1 MAYTL
6 RDLLPIALIM
16 AVAII
21 ATAISADVVSD
32 IQDDQISNTAGC
44 NSTAKTSCG
53 YGYNVSASGLEGLQ
67 ELGSWFPT
75 IALVVAAAIIIGI
88 LVLSF
93 AYGGRN

>member
-32 IQDDQISNTAGC
+32 VQDDQVAD
-44 NSTAKTSCG
+44 STA
-53 YGYNVSASGLEGLQ
+53 YNISEFGLEGLL

-88 LVLSF
+88 LVMSF
-93 AYGGRN
+93 AYGRG

>member
-1 MAYTL
+1 MTYTL

-32 IQDDQISNTAGC
+32 VQQTEVTNTAGC
-44 NSTAKTSCG
+44 NATVTTSCG
-53 YGYNVSASGLEGLQ
+53 TAYDVSEFGLEGLL

-75 IALVVAAAIIIGI
+75 IALVIAAAIIIGI
-88 LVLSF
+88 LVMSF
-93 AYGGRN
+93 AYGRT

>member
-21 ATAISADVVSD
+21 ATVISANVVSD
-32 IQDDQISNTAGC
+32 VQADQVADSVA
-44 NSTAKTSCG
+44 
-53 YGYNVSASGLEGLQ
+53 YNISASGLEGLL

-88 LVLSF
+88 LVMSF

>member
-21 ATAISADVVSD
+21 ATAISADVVAD
-32 IQDDQISNTAGC
+32 VQEDQVANSVAYNIS
-44 NSTAKTSCG
+44 G
-53 YGYNVSASGLEGLQ
+53 YGLEGLA